1 MSAYNPPRDNDGNHR
16 VTNAILSTKLDR
28 LTQDVQDMCGKMD
41 RRMAQLEELLHVET
55 SDLRARCQENATQVA
70 RLDERQ
76 KATTGIMGGL
86 TFVFSAIA
94 AAIGSLVK

>member
-16 VTNAILSTKLDR
+16 VTNAVIQNEIKH
-28 LTQDVQDMCGKMD
+28 LTEEVRSMCGKMD